1 MLAWTLRAA
10 CRGHAPVWRKQV
22 PEHLGSASMESE
34 GRANGENRHQKWL
47 RGKKSIELTKEKGEA
62 QISKS
67 GTRRALPGT
76 SQEQRAS

>member
-1 MLAWTLRAA
+1 MGKIDTRS
-10 CRGHAPVWRKQV
+10 GF
-22 PEHLGSASMESE
+22 G
-34 GRANGENRHQKWL
+34 
-47 RGKKSIELTKEKGEA
+47 GKKSIELTKEKGEA